1 MRRVQPRAVSIE
13 LRRRHN
19 HALVVASRA
28 GVRLTL
34 LWLAGAD
41 LRLTLLAVPPVLPQ
55 IHADLQL
62 EEKGVAALSGLPV
75 LLLGIAAVPGSMLI
89 VRIGARRALLCGLW
103 LIGISSA
110 LRGVGPSV
118 PMLFGM
124 TLLMGAGISVSQPT
138 FPAMVRQWFPRAVA
152 RATGFWSNGLLVG
165 ELLAAALT
173 LPLVLPLVG
182 SWEAAFVF
190 WAIPVLITAI
200 LLAVLTPHEPPP
212 SDEPRPSGMPDWRNN
227 RMWRIG
233 IFQSAASMIYVGA
246 NTFIPD
252 YLHATN
258 QADLVGLALASL
270 NGMQVP
276 ASFVIGLVPLRLLA
290 RRSTSY
296 LVAAAI
302 LLALVV
308 VLILPGIPLILA
320 AGVFGF
326 CAAFVLVLAFAL
338 PALLAGHGEVV
349 RMSAGTFAISYT
361 TAFLTTLI
369 TGAVWDASQIE
380 ASAFLPALIGA
391 VIVVVLGPALT
402 SAAASAE

>member
-1 MRRVQPRAVSIE
+1 VSIE

-19 HALVVASRA
+19 HVLVVASRA
-28 GVRLTL
+28 RVRLTL

-41 LRLTLLAVPPVLPQ
+41 LRLTLLAVPPLLPL

-62 EEKGVAALSGLPV
+62 DEKGVAALSGLPV
-75 LLLGIAAVPGSMLI
+75 LLLGLAAAPGSMLI
-89 VRIGARRALLCGLW
+89 ARLGARRALLCGLW
-103 LIGISSA
+103 LIGVSSA
-110 LRGVGPSV
+110 FRGVGPSV

-124 TLLMGAGISVSQPT
+124 TLLMGAGISISQPT
-138 FPAMVRQWFPRAVA
+138 FPALVRQWFPQAIT

-190 WAIPVLITAI
+190 WAVPVLITATLVA
-200 LLAVLTPHEPPP
+200 LLTRHEPPP
-212 SDEPRPSGMPDWRNN
+212 SDQPRAPGMPDWRNN

-233 IFQSAASMIYVGA
+233 IFQSAASMIYFGA

-276 ASFVIGLVPLRLLA
+276 ASAVIGFVPLRLLA

-308 VLILPGIPLILA
+308 VLLLPGIPLILA
-320 AGVFGF
+320 AGV
-326 CAAFVLVLAFAL
+326 
-338 PALLAGHGEVV
+338 E
-349 RMSAGTFAISYT
+349 
-361 TAFLTTLI
+361 
-369 TGAVWDASQIE
+369 
-380 ASAFLPALIGA
+380 
-391 VIVVVLGPALT
+391 
-402 SAAASAE
+402 

>member
-1 MRRVQPRAVSIE
+1 MA
-13 LRRRHN
+13 
-19 HALVVASRA
+19 ASRA

-34 LWLAGAD
+34 MWLAGAD
-41 LRLTLLAVPPVLPQ
+41 LRLTLLAVPPVLPL

-62 EEKGVAALSGLPV
+62 DEKGVAALSGLPV
-75 LLLGIAAVPGSMLI
+75 LLLGLAAVPGALLI
-89 VRIGARRALLCGLW
+89 AQLGARRALLGGLW

-124 TLLMGAGISVSQPT
+124 TLLMGAGISISQPT
-138 FPAMVRQWFPRAVA
+138 FPALVRQWFPQAIP
-152 RATGFWSNGLLVG
+152 RATGVWSNGLLVG

-173 LPLVLPLVG
+173 LPLVLALVG

-190 WAIPVLITAI
+190 WSIPVLITAT
-200 LLAVLTPHEPPP
+200 LVALLTPHDPPP
-212 SDEPRPSGMPDWRNN
+212 ADQPRPAAMPDWRNN

-233 IFQSAASMIYVGA
+233 IFQAAASMIYVGA

-276 ASFVIGLVPLRLLA
+276 ASFVIGFVPLRLLA
-290 RRSTSY
+290 RRSSSY

-308 VLILPGIPLILA
+308 ALLLPGIPLILA
-320 AGVFGF
+320 AGLWGF
-326 CAAFVLVLAFAL
+326 CAAYVLVLAFAL

-349 RMSAGTFAISYT
+349 RMSAGTFTISYT
-361 TAFLTTLI
+361 TAFLTTLV
-369 TGAVWDASQIE
+369 TGAIWDATQVE
-380 ASAFLPALIGA
+380 ATAFLPALAGA
-391 VIVVVLGPALT
+391 VIVVLLGPALV